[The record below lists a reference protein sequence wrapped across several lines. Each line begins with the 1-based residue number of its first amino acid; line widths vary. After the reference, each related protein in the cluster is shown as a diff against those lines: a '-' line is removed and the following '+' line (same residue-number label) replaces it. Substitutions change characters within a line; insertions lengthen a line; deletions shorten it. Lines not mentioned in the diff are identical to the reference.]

1 MINIL
6 IGFCLAI
13 ALVNI
18 VNFIMILTDF
28 DEDTIHL
35 VNAPIALGIFY
46 TIRYIIRKIVLLFG
60 YCFCPCIFFARY
72 GTTYAYEKS
81 VFIIT
86 RSLWQFLSIKKRLSK
101 KPWRDFFYYSKF
113 TRPDA
118 YKELVS
124 GKYKN
129 VIYI

>member
-1 MINIL
+1 MKEII

-13 ALVNI
+13 ILVNI
-18 VNFIMILTDF
+18 VNFIMILAGTG
-28 DEDTIHL
+28 EKTTRL

-46 TIRYIIRKIVLLFG
+46 VIRYIIRKIVLLFG

-72 GTTYAYEKS
+72 GTTYDHEKS

-86 RSLWQFLSIKKRLSK
+86 KNLWQFLAVKKRLSK
-101 KPWRDFFYYSKF
+101 KPWKNFFYYSKL

-118 YKELVS
+118 YKILVS

-129 VIYI
+129 VIYA